1 MLTIKG
7 RLTKSVIFYLG
18 LLGLAAG
25 SNALAETVE
34 QCYDKGGEYYDQEN
48 FKEAYTWFFKA
59 AEQGNTK
66 AQYWLGVMYKNGEGV
81 EKDSVEAFRWYRKA
95 AEQGD
100 VGMQNH
106 LGYWYSV
113 GKGVEKDYAE
123 AVKWYRK
130 AAEQGDATSQNS
142 LGLLYLYGSGVEKDY
157 TEAEK
162 WFRKAAEQGN
172 ESGYYNLA
180 QMNEL
185 SLNYNMTYGQV
196 VSSLRS
202 DLILRTVENGYS
214 RHAGGSY
221 RIIYGIVQKP
231 RHWSKGSFNWFGN
244 KADFME
250 IIFVQG
256 CNENSSN
263 TTLYMEGCRMWM
275 NLPTDSAWNAFS
287 ESLCRSYGDPTA
299 TQTQLIWSYGPTT
312 LLLDRHDDSVKKGHY
327 LFQTWSG
334 ELTRIRV
341 DQKEQEMAESNKSRW
356 KK

>member
-34 QCYDKGGEYYDQEN
+34 QCYEKGKEYYDQDN

-59 AEQGNTK
+59 AEQGYTK
-66 AQYWLGVMYKNGEGV
+66 AQNWVGIMYEHGRGV
-81 EKDSVEAFRWYRKA
+81 EKDSVEAFRWYHKA

-100 VGMQNH
+100 VHVQTI
-106 LGYWYSV
+106 LAQQYRW
-113 GKGVEKDYAE
+113 GKGVEQDYAE

-130 AAEQGDATSQNS
+130 AAEQGDASSQNN
-142 LGLLYLYGSGVEKDY
+142 LGTMYKNGTGVERDY
-157 TEAEK
+157 AEAEK
-162 WFRKAAEQGN
+162 WYRKAAEQGN
-172 ESGYYNLA
+172 ECGYYNLA

-202 DLILRTVENGYS
+202 DLTLRTVDSGYS

-231 RHWSKGSFNWFGN
+231 RHWSKGSFNWFDN

-250 IIFVQG
+250 MIFVQG

-263 TTLYMEGCRMWM
+263 TTLYLEGCRMWM

-287 ESLCRSYGDPTA
+287 ESIYRNYGEPTT

-312 LLLDRHDDSVKKGHY
+312 LLLDRHDDSVKKGYY
-327 LFQTWSG
+327 LLQTWSG
-334 ELTRIRV
+334 ELTSIRV
-341 DQKEQEMAESNKSRW
+341 DQNRQKMAELNKSKW